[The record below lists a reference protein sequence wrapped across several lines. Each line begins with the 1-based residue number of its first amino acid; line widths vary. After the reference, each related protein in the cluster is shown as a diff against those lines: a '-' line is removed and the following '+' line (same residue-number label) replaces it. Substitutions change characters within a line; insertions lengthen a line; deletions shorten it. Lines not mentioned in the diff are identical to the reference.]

1 MAQQPIRENV
11 AYEHDGVAKSAFPER
26 EAATQHLITL
36 SQNYKEELELMQS
49 EYNKKYSDYITYQSS
64 LAENIKLRRMQ
75 ELTELEKKMQQFMDL
90 AQKDIET
97 QEASLL
103 EPLMD
108 QISKAIQQVGVE
120 QGFTVIYGDRNRF
133 RDAQSSGCQPLRE
146 GKIRHQ
152 LNYWNPREKDAKE
165 KMKAGAIGIFD
176 SGYGGL
182 TVLSE
187 IRARMPRYDYLYHGD
202 NARAPY
208 GNRSYERVYQ
218 FTPKR

>member
-1 MAQQPIRENV
+1 MARKALLGLSIAVLLTSAPVLAQQVTQQTPQRVAQQPMQRETV
-11 AYEHDGVAKSAFPER
+11 AYVNTTELLNAFPER

-120 QGFTVIYGDRNRF
+120 QGFTVIYDMANPGIAF
-133 RDAQSSGCQPLRE
+133 VTPKAVDA
-146 GKIRHQ
+146 
-152 LNYWNPREKDAKE
+152 NPYVKE
-165 KMKAGAIGIFD
+165 KLGI
-176 SGYGGL
+176 
-182 TVLSE
+182 
-187 IRARMPRYDYLYHGD
+187 
-202 NARAPY
+202 N
-208 GNRSYERVYQ
+208 
-218 FTPKR
+218 